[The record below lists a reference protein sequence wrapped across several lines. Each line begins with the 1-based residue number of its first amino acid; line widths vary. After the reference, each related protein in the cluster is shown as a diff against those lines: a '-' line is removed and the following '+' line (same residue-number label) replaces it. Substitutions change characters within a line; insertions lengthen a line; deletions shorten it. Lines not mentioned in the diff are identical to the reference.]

1 MSSNKKIEY
10 FNTLIF
16 TVITGIVSLIVL
28 CMLFFDFGKKFV
40 YLIIMFELGVFVI
53 IGLCIYE
60 IMKAETKKTNV
71 DGYQIRFNQCPD
83 YYSSVSLNG
92 TDYCMNWFQG
102 KDAFGKDVIIRV
114 YPLQDSFGNE
124 ITVNKEFPASE
135 LTPAQTS
142 TYTNFALYDLE
153 KEERLP
159 TQNKKCDVIFKPSRD
174 TNLAKYAGH
183 SVVPWTYARSRCQSL
198 SDFSS

>member
-1 MSSNKKIEY
+1 MSDNKKIEY

-28 CMLFFDFGKKFV
+28 CLLFFDFGKKFV
-40 YLIIMFELGVFVI
+40 YLIIVFELGVFII
-53 IGLCIYE
+53 IGMCIYE
-60 IMKAETKKTNV
+60 IVKAEGRKKDV
-71 DGYQIRFNQCPD
+71 DGYTIRLDQCPD

-92 TDYCMNWFQG
+92 TDYCMNWFFG
-102 KDAFGKDVIIRV
+102 KDAFGKKVLMRV
-114 YPLQDSFGNE
+114 YPLRDAFGNE
-124 ITVNKEFPASE
+124 ISVEPEIQRSA
-135 LTPAQTS
+135 LTPTATNN
-142 TYTNFALYDLE
+142 YANFALYDLE

-159 TQNKKCDVIFKPSRD
+159 TQNKKCDVIFKTPTD
-174 TNLAKYAGH
+174 TNLSKYAGH